1 MSVWSPDTLTVQVP
15 FLLVSTFEVAVMVTV
30 PTLSVAVT
38 LPVASTVAMV
48 VSLLVHVT
56 PVSVPGCASTV
67 AVRV

>member
-1 MSVWSPDTLTVQVP
+1 MSVWSADTLTVQVP
-15 FLLVSTFEVAVMVTV
+15 FLAGSAFEVAVMVTV

-56 PVSVPGCASTV
+56 LVSVPGCASTV